1 MLRTFLSLLA
11 FLVAAGGT
19 PTPANPSANLNGVV
33 YSEATNQ
40 RIPPASVWLCD
51 DSGNRMVESV
61 TTINGE
67 FSFTGLD
74 AGG

>member
-19 PTPANPSANLNGVV
+19 PIPANSTANLNGVV

-40 RIPPASVWLCD
+40 RIPHASVWLCD
-51 DSGNRMVESV
+51 DGGNRLVESV

-67 FSFTGLD
+67 FSFPGLH
-74 AGG
+74 AGA